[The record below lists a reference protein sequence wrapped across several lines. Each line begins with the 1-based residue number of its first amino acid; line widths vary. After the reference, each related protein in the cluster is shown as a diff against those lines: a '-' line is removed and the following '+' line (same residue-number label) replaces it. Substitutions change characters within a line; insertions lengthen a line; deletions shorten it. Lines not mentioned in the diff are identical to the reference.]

1 MRFLK
6 IEVLC
11 IIQIFIMMKKT
22 LIMLLTSGSIIAL
35 AKNTPTPEETCDN
48 KQISHLDE
56 QTDKMNDTEA
66 ILAVIDTYIEGLRTG
81 RVDLLKKCF
90 HKDATMYGY
99 SIENKITEGSVEHLY
114 DLITKHGALPKV
126 TSKNSVL
133 HQTSNTASVLAE
145 LKTTALHEN
154 STDYLSLMKINGE
167 WKIISKVY
175 HLSYAN

>member
-1 MRFLK
+1 
-6 IEVLC
+6 
-11 IIQIFIMMKKT
+11 MKKT
-22 LIMLLTSGSIIAL
+22 LIMLLTCSSFIAT
-35 AKNTPTPEETCDN
+35 AKNTPVPKKTCDN
-48 KQISHLDE
+48 KYLFHFCSDK
-56 QTDKMNDTEA
+56 QTDKANDTKA

-90 HKDATMYGY
+90 HKDAIMYGY
-99 SIENKITEGSVEHLY
+99 SIQNKITEGSVEHLY
-114 DLITKHGALPKV
+114 DLIEKHGALAKV
-126 TSKNSVL
+126 TSKNGVL

-145 LKTTALHEN
+145 LETTAPHEN